1 MSHLGSNATFRN
13 GPRAGSGSF
22 ACLYSVQTVD
32 VGARSCCCAE
42 VTATYLGRYV
52 RVDHATGR
60 VASAVYKEQ
69 HKMAETV
76 YPYRTARVY

>member
-1 MSHLGSNATFRN
+1 MLRGGH
-13 GPRAGSGSF
+13 
-22 ACLYSVQTVD
+22 C
-32 VGARSCCCAE
+32 
-42 VTATYLGRYV
+42 YV

-69 HKMAETV
+69 HKLAETV